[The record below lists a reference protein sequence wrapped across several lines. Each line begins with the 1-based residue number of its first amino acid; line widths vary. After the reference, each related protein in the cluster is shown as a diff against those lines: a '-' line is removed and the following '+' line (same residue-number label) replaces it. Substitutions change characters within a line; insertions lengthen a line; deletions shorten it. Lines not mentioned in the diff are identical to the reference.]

1 MKVNIDKKI
10 LICFIILIYSLG
22 ILTGTILMKQSQLVV
37 LEQKQQVEIERD
49 VYKDMLKEKIN
60 E

>member
-1 MKVNIDKKI
+1 MKVGIDKKI